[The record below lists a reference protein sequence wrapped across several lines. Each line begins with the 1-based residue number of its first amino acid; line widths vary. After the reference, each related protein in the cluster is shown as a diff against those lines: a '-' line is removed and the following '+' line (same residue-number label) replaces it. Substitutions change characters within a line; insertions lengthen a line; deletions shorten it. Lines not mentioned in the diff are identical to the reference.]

1 VLTVSSWVSMQVGV
15 DWTVDMGDA
24 RARLGNDVSL
34 QGNVDPTILFAD
46 KVGSVRLVHS

>member
-1 VLTVSSWVSMQVGV
+1 MQVGV

-34 QGNVDPTILFAD
+34 QGNVDPTVLFAD
-46 KVGSVRLVHS
+46 KVGGGQCV